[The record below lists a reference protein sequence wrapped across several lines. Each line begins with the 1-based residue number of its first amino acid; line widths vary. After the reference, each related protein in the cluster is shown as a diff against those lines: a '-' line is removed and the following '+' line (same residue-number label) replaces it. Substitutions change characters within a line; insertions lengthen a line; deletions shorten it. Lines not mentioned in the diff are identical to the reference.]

1 MVSASESLPSQALPP
16 LPTGQRLRAWFYRNE
31 AVRGY
36 LLLSPTLLVMIG
48 LMIVPLVGMVGLSF
62 FTQTYVSI
70 DYTFTLNNYWT
81 IFEPSD
87 KAAHFLGIPFY
98 LKKPIYLLLLFKSIL
113 VSLAAT
119 TAVVVLAYP
128 MAYFLAF
135 RVKRH
140 KMAWLILITVPFWTS
155 YLLRVFAWKIIL
167 GFNGVI
173 NSGLVSLGIIDKPL
187 EFLLYNPFAVVIT
200 LAHAW
205 AAVAILPIYVSLEKI
220 DRSLLEAA
228 TDLGDGHLERFLRIT
243 LPLSLPGV
251 IAASLLVFIPTVGDY
266 ITPTLVG
273 GTDGIMIGN
282 VVQSLFSKGNNAPLA
297 AAVSV
302 VSMMTI
308 TIMVCLFLWFVGR
321 GRLSRREI

>member
-1 MVSASESLPSQALPP
+1 MVSVTERGQAPATQGGLWTAFKTALHRYESI
-16 LPTGQRLRAWFYRNE
+16 
-31 AVRGY
+31 RGY
-36 LLLSPTLLVMIG
+36 LLLSPTLLVMLA
-48 LMIVPLVGMVGLSF
+48 LMIIPLLGLVVLSF
-62 FTQTYVSI
+62 CTQVYFEI
-70 DYTFTLNNYWT
+70 DYTPTLKNYFAIFDLENN
-81 IFEPSD
+81 
-87 KAAHFLGIPFY
+87 
-98 LKKPIYLLLLFKSIL
+98 PIYLLLLFRSI
-113 VSLAAT
+113 VMSLT
-119 TAVVVLAYP
+119 TTFFVVITAYP

-135 RVKRH
+135 RVTKH

-167 GFNGVI
+167 GYNGVI
-173 NSGLVSLGIIDKPL
+173 NSGLISLGLIDKPL

-228 TDLGDGHLERFLRIT
+228 TDLGDNHLERFLRIT
-243 LPLSLPGV
+243 LPLSLPGT

-273 GTDGIMIGN
+273 GTNGIMIGN

-308 TIMVCLFLWFVGR
+308 TIMVCIFLWSVGR
-321 GRLSRREI
+321 GRVTRREI